1 MPLDGVQ
8 CMGFDRSQDN
18 LQSLATTTFDSRSG
32 TFLNKC
38 HCGGINNNKGI
49 NNNNATM
56 PEDCSARSLALYGSP
71 RRRLP
76 P

>member
-8 CMGFDRSQDN
+8 VMGFDRSNDN

-38 HCGGINNNKGI
+38 HCGGINNNKGCVGEVKPWTG
-49 NNNNATM
+49 AFTTTF
-56 PEDCSARSLALYGSP
+56 SY
-71 RRRLP
+71 
-76 P
+76 